1 MVNSVFVNTQGLFQ
15 RRRAYNMSYRNDFT
29 CNIGEMIPVY
39 WQDLMPNSSWS
50 CSTHGLIRFMPLIA
64 PIMDNIDFYI
74 HFWQSPLR
82 ILYGEEFTKMI
93 TGEFEVEDWPGVYF
107 TPLQILYY
115 MRSSI
120 PTQLTSAEI
129 AYLTRDGSIFDLLGY
144 DKTLFLDES
153 EGTLNARKFCMYF
166 RLLSNWYTNENVE
179 PYEGFLEDVEVF
191 DTLDFS
197 NDYLDGDISELIV
210 KIIRS
215 FYSEYGTAGFA
226 PHLWP
231 KDYYTSALPT
241 LQYGLPT
248 YLPIG
253 ESAPVSIPLDNV
265 RLGGTNNPQS
275 AAGNLVFGF
284 SGDPGYDASLNTGN
298 VIGPDLSQ
306 HTMYAGS
313 DKTVQ
318 FIQGK
323 LVNSDGSTISGTADL
338 SEATAITINELRVA
352 NALQVFKEREMR
364 FGRRAPE
371 YYKGFYGVSPGDLRL
386 QLPKF
391 LGGGR
396 IPVNI
401 SDIEQTSAS
410 EEGSPQGK
418 LAGKGTAIAA
428 GFARAHTFTA
438 EEALIMGIGWL
449 MPKITYATTLSRH
462 DTKLNDRFVY
472 YNPSFAHIGEQEVYN
487 FEVFAGNYG
496 TSDGLE
502 EFGYQPRYTEYRF
515 HANEMHGDFKGSLN
529 FWTLGR
535 IFNSQPALNR
545 QFVYI
550 QPRAMQRIFT
560 AQFDSNDL
568 MIRNVLCSLK
578 FSVAMLQP
586 LSRYG
591 TPGLLA

>member
-1 MVNSVFVNTQGLFQ
+1 MVNSVFVNTQGLYQ

-39 WQDLMPNSSWS
+39 CQDLMPNTSWS
-50 CSTHGLIRFMPLIA
+50 CRTHGLIRFMPLIA

-74 HFWQSPLR
+74 HFWQAPLR

-93 TGEFEVEDWPGVYF
+93 TGEYEVEDWEGVYWMPNEVVRELLESF
-107 TPLQILYY
+107 E
-115 MRSSI
+115 
-120 PTQLTSAEI
+120 LTSSEVE
-129 AYLTRDGSIFDLLGY
+129 YLCGNGSIFDLLGY
-144 DKTLFLDES
+144 DASLFEFDNS
-153 EGTLNARKFCMYF
+153 DFTTTKFNGRKFCMYF
-166 RLLSNWYTNENVE
+166 RLLSNWYTNENIE
-179 PYEGFLEDVEVF
+179 PYPDFINEVSVF
-191 DTLDFS
+191 DSLDFVNNGS
-197 NDYLDGDISELIV
+197 TDISS
-210 KIIRS
+210 IIAS
-215 FYSEYGTAGFA
+215 IISGFYSEYGTAGFA

-248 YLPIG
+248 YLPLG
-253 ESAPVSIPLDNV
+253 DSAPVTFPAQV
-265 RLGGTNNPQS
+265 QLGRQDGSSAVQVKAGSNLTENPTALVTTDTGTRVAPMQAGSANPVVGLVGQLQDPQS
-275 AAGNLVFGF
+275 GNALQAV
-284 SGDPGYDASLNTGN
+284 
-298 VIGPDLSQ
+298 
-306 HTMYAGS
+306 
-313 DKTVQ
+313 
-318 FIQGK
+318 
-323 LVNSDGSTISGTADL
+323 ADL

-352 NALQVFKEREMR
+352 NALQIFKEREMR

-371 YYKGFYGVSPGDLRL
+371 YYKGFYGVTPGDLRL

-401 SDIEQTSAS
+401 SDIEQTSATQ
-410 EEGSPQGK
+410 EGSPQGK

-428 GFARAHTFTA
+428 GFARAHTFA
-438 EEALIMGIGWL
+438 PEETLVMGIGWL
-449 MPKITYATTLSRH
+449 MPKITYANALSRH
-462 DTKLNDRFVY
+462 DLKLNDRFVY

-487 FEVFAGNYG
+487 CEVWPGIWRTESRDA
-496 TSDGLE
+496 LA

-529 FWTLGR
+529 YWTLGR
-535 IFNSQPALNR
+535 FFTNQPALNR

-550 QPRAMQRIFT
+550 QPRAMQRIFA
-560 AQFDSNDL
+560 AQFDSNDF

-578 FSVAMLQP
+578 FSVAVLQP

>member
-1 MVNSVFVNTQGLFQ
+1 MVNSVFVNTQGLYQ

-50 CSTHGLIRFMPLIA
+50 CRTHGLIRFLPLIA

-74 HFWQSPLR
+74 HFWQAPLR

-93 TGEFEVEDWPGVYF
+93 TGEFDVEDWEGVYF
-107 TPLQILYY
+107 VPKSVFTAIANL
-115 MRSSI
+115 SSNTTANYI
-120 PTQLTSAEI
+120 CG
-129 AYLTRDGSIFDLLGY
+129 YGGIFDMLGY
-144 DKTLFLDES
+144 DYTLFTYS
-153 EGTLNARKFCMYF
+153 STGKLNARKFCMYF
-166 RLLSNWYTNENVE
+166 RLLSNWYTNENIE
-179 PYEGFLEDVEVF
+179 PYEGFRDDIEFF
-191 DTLDFS
+191 DSLDFVQEGA
-197 NDYLDGDISELIV
+197 NDLSS
-210 KIIRS
+210 IIANILYS
-215 FYSEYGTAGFA
+215 FYNQYGTAGFA

-241 LQYGLPT
+241 LQYGTPT
-248 YLPIG
+248 YLPLAD
-253 ESAPVSIPLDNV
+253 SAPVTITDGTDNLVLNDPSFILDNS
-265 RLGGTNNPQS
+265 LPSSSSESAQFYNPSQS
-275 AAGNLVFGF
+275 SSYRSTLQSVHQ
-284 SGDPGYDASLNTGN
+284 SN
-298 VIGPDLSQ
+298 VIG
-306 HTMYAGS
+306 
-313 DKTVQ
+313 
-318 FIQGK
+318 I
-323 LVNSDGSTISGTADL
+323 DGEWRRRNTSEPIWEGVADL

-364 FGRRAPE
+364 YGRRAPE

-410 EEGSPQGK
+410 EAGSPQGK

-438 EEALIMGIGWL
+438 EEALVMGIGWL
-449 MPKITYATTLSRH
+449 MPKITYANTLSRH
-462 DTKLNDRFVY
+462 DSKLNDRFVY
-472 YNPSFAHIGEQEVYN
+472 YNPSFAHIGEQEVFNY
-487 FEVFAGNYG
+487 EVFAGSFGQDSGN
-496 TSDGLE
+496 T

-515 HANEMHGDFKGSLN
+515 HANEMHGEFKSSLSY
-529 FWTLGR
+529 WTLGR
-535 IFNSQPALNR
+535 VFTSQPALNTT
-545 QFVYI
+545 FVYM
-550 QPRAMQRIFT
+550 QPRAMQRIFA
-560 AQFDSNDL
+560 AQFDSNNN

-578 FSVAMLQP
+578 FSVAVLQP

-591 TPGLLA
+591 TPGLMA

>member
-1 MVNSVFVNTQGLFQ
+1 MVNSVFVNTQGLYQ

-50 CSTHGLIRFMPLIA
+50 CRVHALIRFMPLIA

-74 HFWQSPLR
+74 HFWQAPDR

-93 TGEFEVEDWPGVYF
+93 TGEYDVEDWEGVYF
-107 TPLQILYY
+107 IPKEIVNLLDDSYSLTSSEILY
-115 MRSSI
+115 
-120 PTQLTSAEI
+120 L
-129 AYLTRDGSIFDLLGY
+129 LGNGSIFDMLGY
-144 DKTLFLDES
+144 DYKLFS
-153 EGTLNARKFCMYF
+153 EGSEGRLNARKFCMYF
-166 RLLSNWYTNENVE
+166 RLLSNWYTNENIE
-179 PYEGFLEDVEVF
+179 PYEGFKTDIAVF
-191 DTLDFS
+191 DNLDFVQEEYT
-197 NDYLDGDISELIV
+197 NLSEQITQ
-210 KIIRS
+210 IIYS
-215 FYSEYGTAGFA
+215 FYNVYGTKGFA

-231 KDYYTSALPT
+231 KDYFTSALPT

-248 YLPIG
+248 YLPLG
-253 ESAPVSIPLDNV
+253 ESAPVTINQETLRGPMWFGQDEA
-265 RLGGTNNPQS
+265 NNQVMV
-275 AAGNLVFGF
+275 AQFDEATTEGFGLEV
-284 SGDPGYDASLNTGN
+284 ANTSSVGRTILQAPN
-298 VIGPDLSQ
+298 FGPALTGLYS
-306 HTMYAGS
+306 
-313 DKTVQ
+313 K
-318 FIQGK
+318 
-323 LVNSDGSTISGTADL
+323 DGLKVADGREVTGIADL
-338 SEATAITINELRVA
+338 TEATAITINELRVA

-371 YYKGFYGVSPGDLRL
+371 YYKGFYGVTPGDLRL

-396 IPVNI
+396 LPVNI
-401 SDIEQTSAS
+401 SDVEQTSAS

-438 EEALIMGIGWL
+438 EEALVMGIGWL
-449 MPKITYATTLSRH
+449 MPKITYSTILSRH

-487 FEVFAGNYG
+487 YEVYAGSYGTEAGNQ
-496 TSDGLE
+496 

-515 HANEMHGDFKGSLN
+515 HANEMHGDFKGSLS

-535 IFNSQPALNR
+535 IFTSQPALNR
-545 QFVYI
+545 EFVYM
-550 QPRAMQRIFT
+550 QPRAMQRIFA
-560 AQFDSNDL
+560 AQFNTDDN
-568 MIRNVLCSLK
+568 MINNILCSLK
-578 FSVAMLQP
+578 FSVAVLQP

-591 TPGLLA
+591 TPGLMA

>member
-1 MVNSVFVNTQGLFQ
+1 MVNSVFVNTQGLYQ

-50 CSTHGLIRFMPLIA
+50 CRTHGLIRFMPLLA

-74 HFWQSPLR
+74 HFWQAPLR

-93 TGEFEVEDWPGVYF
+93 TGEYDIEDWPGVYF
-107 TPLQILYY
+107 NPKTVYDTIKDLSNSTTANYIC
-115 MRSSI
+115 
-120 PTQLTSAEI
+120 
-129 AYLTRDGSIFDLLGY
+129 GNGGIFDLLGY
-144 DKTLFLDES
+144 DYTLFTYSSTGE
-153 EGTLNARKFCMYF
+153 LNARKFCMYF
-166 RLLSNWYTNENVE
+166 RLLSNWYTNENIE
-179 PYEGFLEDVEVF
+179 PYEGFKEEIEVF
-191 DTLDFS
+191 DTLDFVQT
-197 NDYLDGDISELIV
+197 DTDQSENIAYILYH
-210 KIIRS
+210 
-215 FYSEYGTAGFA
+215 FYNQYGTAGFA

-248 YLPIG
+248 YLPLG
-253 ESAPVSIPLDNV
+253 DSAPVSIQAPSGQFV
-265 RLGGTNNPQS
+265 LGKPQGSGSSTSGVLEAQWSNSPSSGALVVDPNNS
-275 AAGNLVFGF
+275 AKINNDYTTLVGVKGDLNL
-284 SGDPGYDASLNTGN
+284 
-298 VIGPDLSQ
+298 PD
-306 HTMYAGS
+306 M
-313 DKTVQ
+313 
-318 FIQGK
+318 
-323 LVNSDGSTISGTADL
+323 SGTVDL

-410 EEGSPQGK
+410 ESGSPQGK
-418 LAGKGTAIAA
+418 LVGKGTAIAA

-438 EEALIMGIGWL
+438 EEALVMGIGWL
-449 MPKITYATTLSRH
+449 MPKITYANTLSRH

-487 FEVFAGNYG
+487 YEIFAGSYG
-496 TSDGLE
+496 TDNGIL

-515 HANEMHGDFKGSLN
+515 HSNEMHGDFKGSLVY
-529 FWTLGR
+529 WTLGR
-535 IFNSQPALNR
+535 FFTNQVGLNTT
-545 QFVYI
+545 FVYM
-550 QPRAMQRIFT
+550 QPRSMQRIFA
-560 AQFDSNDL
+560 AQFDSNNN

-578 FSVAMLQP
+578 FSVAVLQP

-591 TPGLLA
+591 TPGLMA

>member
-1 MVNSVFVNTQGLFQ
+1 MINSVFVNTQGLYQ

-29 CNIGEMIPVY
+29 CNLGEMIPVY

-50 CSTHGLIRFMPLIA
+50 CRAHGLVRFMPLIA
-64 PIMDNIDFYI
+64 PIMDNIDLYV
-74 HFWQSPLR
+74 HFWQCPRR
-82 ILYGEEFTKMI
+82 ILEGEEFTKMI
-93 TGEFEVEDWPGVYF
+93 TGEYEVEDWPGVYF
-107 TPLQILYY
+107 TPSGIFLALEDLFGDDFP
-115 MRSSI
+115 RD
-120 PTQLTSAEI
+120 
-129 AYLTRDGSIFDLLGY
+129 YLLGDSSIFDLFGY
-144 DKTLFLDES
+144 DRSLMIDDTNPGK
-153 EGTLNARKFCMYF
+153 LNARKFIMYF
-166 RLLSNWYTNENVE
+166 RLLSNWYTNENIE
-179 PYEGFLEDVEVF
+179 PYEGFFDDVEIF
-191 DTLDFS
+191 DKLDFIS
-197 NDYLDGDISELIV
+197 EFSDGDISSVIA
-210 KIIRS
+210 KILFS
-215 FYSEYGTAGFA
+215 FYIEYGTAGFA

-248 YLPIG
+248 YLPLG
-253 ESAPVSIPLDNV
+253 DTAPVTIGQTIGGNPNVVKIDNLTV
-265 RLGGTNNPQS
+265 GSPSVGSVWIGQAITPQQNNQLVSQS
-275 AAGNLVFGF
+275 SSSAERVPSVAG
-284 SGDPGYDASLNTGN
+284 
-298 VIGPDLSQ
+298 DL
-306 HTMYAGS
+306 
-313 DKTVQ
+313 KN
-318 FIQGK
+318 F
-323 LVNSDGSTISGTADL
+323 DGSTLTATADL

-401 SDIEQTSAS
+401 SDVEQTSAS
-410 EEGSPQGK
+410 QEGSPQGT

-428 GFARAHTFTA
+428 GFAKAHTFTA
-438 EEALIMGIGWL
+438 EEALVLGVAWL
-449 MPKITYATTLSRH
+449 MPKITYSRTLSRH

-487 FEVFAGNYG
+487 YEVFAGSYG
-496 TSDGLE
+496 YSLGNQ

-515 HANEMHGDFKGSLN
+515 HANEMHGEFKNSLS

-535 IFNSQPALNR
+535 IYNSQPALNTK
-545 QFVYI
+545 FVYM
-550 QPRAMQRIFT
+550 QPKAMQRIF
-560 AQFDSNDL
+560 AVQFDSNGH
-568 MIRNVLCSLK
+568 MVRNVLASLK
-578 FSVAMLQP
+578 FNVAVLQP

>member
-1 MVNSVFVNTQGLFQ
+1 MVNSVFVNTQGLYQ

-39 WQDLMPNSSWS
+39 LQDLMPNSSWS
-50 CSTHGLIRFMPLIA
+50 CRTHGLIRFLPLIA
-64 PIMDNIDFYI
+64 PIMDNIDFYV
-74 HFWQSPLR
+74 HFWQAPLR

-93 TGEFEVEDWPGVYF
+93 TGEYDVEDWDGVYF
-107 TPLQILYY
+107 VPKIVYDELYIQIPNH
-115 MRSSI
+115 SI
-120 PTQLTSAEI
+120 VN
-129 AYLTRDGSIFDLLGY
+129 YLTMDGSIFDLLGY
-144 DKTLFLDES
+144 DKSLFNTGS
-153 EGTLNARKFCMYF
+153 TGKLNARKFCMYF
-166 RLLSNWYTNENVE
+166 RLLSNWYTNENIE
-179 PYEGFLEDVEVF
+179 PYEGFKEDVEVF
-191 DTLDFS
+191 DSLDFD
-197 NDYLDGDISELIV
+197 NNDISSSIV
-210 KIIRS
+210 FIVYK
-215 FYSEYGTAGFA
+215 FYKEYGTAGFA

-248 YLPIG
+248 YLPLG
-253 ESAPVSIPLDNV
+253 DTAPVSIPVQPALLNKHPDTGTLSVFQSTPATEQLQNLV
-265 RLGGTNNPQS
+265 SNTQTSGGLRIGQLN
-275 AAGNLVFGF
+275 AGNSKV
-284 SGDPGYDASLNTGN
+284 DY
-298 VIGPDLSQ
+298 IGGRLS
-306 HTMYAGS
+306 
-313 DKTVQ
+313 
-318 FIQGK
+318 
-323 LVNSDGSTISGTADL
+323 NSNGEALQAVADL
-338 SEATAITINELRVA
+338 SEATAITINELRVT
-352 NALQVFKEREMR
+352 NALQIFKEREMR

-410 EEGSPQGK
+410 QEGSPQGK

-428 GFARAHTFTA
+428 GFACAHTFTA
-438 EEALIMGIGWL
+438 EEALVMGIGWL
-449 MPKITYATTLSRH
+449 MPKITYANALSRH

-487 FEVFAGNYG
+487 YEIFAGSFG
-496 TSDGLE
+496 TDQGGQ

-515 HANEMHGDFKGSLN
+515 HANEMHGEFKGSLN
-529 FWTLGR
+529 YWTLGR
-535 IFNSQPALNR
+535 IFTSQPALNR
-545 QFVYI
+545 QFVYM
-550 QPRAMQRIFT
+550 QPRAMQRIFV
-560 AQFDSNDL
+560 AQFDSNNL

-578 FSVAMLQP
+578 FSVAVLQP